1 MKKFDDN
8 KNIKTYKDSSIIKRL
23 LKYMKPVLPYFIIAL
38 FFTAIVVVV
47 DLLPAILEGYIIG
60 LLNLDF
66 ANPSVKDKQ
75 LFEIAS
81 KFKEMNNL
89 SDSDAK
95 LYGALIIDGFYLVV
109 IVIHCDAITKIRS
122 KDSNEIKT

>member
-89 SDSDAK
+89 SDECLAAQPADCFMDEITVLPFRPWK
-95 LYGALIIDGFYLVV
+95 CPVCMDE
-109 IVIHCDAITKIRS
+109 IVAGG
-122 KDSNEIKT
+122 EQ